1 MYLHRHSFK
10 QNEFVLY
17 RVFYPFPNVI
27 PEQAFVP
34 DVARVTTAG
43 SDRIRLSS
51 PGGSPD
57 RGIGTPVLSKIIED
71 LKELGFMWVLS
82 INIYSVSKRR
92 KIYALQRE
100 SKVFY
105 YKLN

>member
-10 QNEFVLY
+10 QNEIVLY

-34 DVARVTTAG
+34 EVARVTTAG

-57 RGIGTPVLSKIIED
+57 CGVGTPVLSKIIED
-71 LKELGFMWVLS
+71 LKELGFYQS
-82 INIYSVSKRR
+82 IFTLLVKGERFMRSKGKAKYS
-92 KIYALQRE
+92 IT
-100 SKVFY
+100 
-105 YKLN
+105 N